1 MTIHVHQVKTV
12 YVDIP
17 TLPETFVDF
26 VRLLV
31 VKDNVMRIELC
42 ITRFD
47 DPHPAQTGKL
57 YPVVRLALPISTAMQ
72 LRDYLTQHL
81 AELEKEDLLKQTAA
95 PSPVAPK
102 H

>member
-17 TLPETFVDF
+17 TLQETFADF

-42 ITRFD
+42 TTRFD
-47 DPHPAQTGKL
+47 DPLTAQTGKL
-57 YPVVRLALPISTAMQ
+57 YPVVRLALPISAAMQ

-81 AELEKEDLLKQTAA
+81 AELEKEDTLKCTDA
-95 PSPVAPK
+95 PPSVEPK

>member
-1 MTIHVHQVKTV
+1 MTIHVHQLKTV

-17 TLPETFVDF
+17 TLQETFADF

-42 ITRFD
+42 TTRFD

-57 YPVVRLALPISTAMQ
+57 YPVVRLALPISAAMQ

-81 AELEKEDLLKQTAA
+81 AELAKEGILKCTDAST
-95 PSPVAPK
+95 PIDPK